1 MNHARITIQ
10 CIPKDTFRPHIYVR
24 PLVTDRNREFRLQ
37 ILREEVSI
45 RVTGVLDVYTNT
57 FACRYWSTEREYGT
71 PPNTDAWS
79 LDYREPH

>member
-1 MNHARITIQ
+1 MNHTRLSIYS
-10 CIPKDTFRPHIYVR
+10 IPKDTFRPHIYVT
-24 PLVTDRNREFRLQ
+24 PSVSDFNREFRLR
-37 ILREEVSI
+37 ILREGLSL
-45 RVTGVLDVYTNT
+45 RVIGILDVYMNT